1 MEKDAV
7 VAQIVKVLSPYLG
20 PTMAEASARTHCEK
34 LGIAGKEMTTEQTEA
49 LIGKL
54 GTGLAV
60 FVGREKSRAVVLE
73 IRQAVQPRN
82 QVA

>member
-34 LGIAGKEMTTEQTEA
+34 LGIAGREMTGEQTEA
-49 LIGKL
+49 LIVKL
-54 GTGLAV
+54 GMGLSV
-60 FVGREKSRAVVLE
+60 FVGREKSGAVVQE
-73 IRQAVQPRN
+73 IRRAVQPRDH
-82 QVA
+82 VA

>member
-20 PTMAEASARTHCEK
+20 PTMAEASARAHCQK
-34 LGIAGKEMTTEQTEA
+34 LGIVGKEMTDEQLDA
-49 LIGKL
+49 LIVKF
-54 GTGLAV
+54 GTGLSV
-60 FVGREKSRAVVLE
+60 FVGREKSGTVVNE
-73 IRQAVQPRN
+73 IRRALQPGN